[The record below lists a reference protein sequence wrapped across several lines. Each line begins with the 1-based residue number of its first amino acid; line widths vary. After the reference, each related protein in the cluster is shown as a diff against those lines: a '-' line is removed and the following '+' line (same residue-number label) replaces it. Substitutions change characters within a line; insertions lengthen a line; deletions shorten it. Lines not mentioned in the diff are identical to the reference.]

1 MNAALSTTAFEK
13 ALTVACL
20 RAIGHAPI
28 AIADCNDALA
38 SAFGATVKAVAKQ
51 SKLSVPQTRRRLQ
64 AMHLAGT
71 LLRYDREGG
80 STTWWPVGL
89 TALHRPV
96 EVVGAAQSAPRAV
109 LAARHV
115 LPTPTQ
121 PIRQAFTPSAP
132 ARRQHWSEVLGVE
145 RDCST
150 GEATRA
156 YRAEL
161 SRLNTRLVDEADPE
175 ALEAIKRLKEAYSAL
190 CREHEIQIEE

>member
-1 MNAALSTTAFEK
+1 MNAALSPTAFEK
-13 ALTVACL
+13 ALTVACM

-28 AIADCNDALA
+28 AVADCNDELA
-38 SAFGATVKAVAKQ
+38 CAFGATVKAIAKQ

-89 TALHRPV
+89 ADLHKPV
-96 EVVGAAQSAPRAV
+96 LVVPVNAAAVRLQHVEQRAPA
-109 LAARHV
+109 
-115 LPTPTQ
+115 PG
-121 PIRQAFTPSAP
+121 RQAFTPSAP
-132 ARRQHWSEVLGVE
+132 VQRQHWSEVLGVE

-150 GEATRA
+150 GDATRA

-161 SRLNTRLVDEADPE
+161 SRLNEHLEVYADPDV
-175 ALEAIKRLKEAYSAL
+175 AAAIKTLKDAYSAL

>member
-1 MNAALSTTAFEK
+1 MSSTAFEK
-13 ALTVACL
+13 ALTVACM

-28 AIADCNDALA
+28 AVADCNDELA
-38 SAFGATVKAVAKQ
+38 CAFGATVKAIAKQ

-89 TALHRPV
+89 AGLHKPM
-96 EVVGAAQSAPRAV
+96 VVAAPMPAPPAV
-109 LAARHV
+109 LATRQLQAE
-115 LPTPTQ
+115 TTQ
-121 PIRQAFTPSAP
+121 AIRQAFTVPP
-132 ARRQHWSEVLGVE
+132 ALMQRQHWSEVLGVPH
-145 RDCST
+145 DCST
-150 GEATRA
+150 GDATRA

-161 SRLNTRLVDEADPE
+161 SRLNTLLVDEADPE

>member
-1 MNAALSTTAFEK
+1 MNAAMSTTAFEK

-28 AIADCNDALA
+28 AIADCNDTLA
-38 SAFGATVKAVAKQ
+38 CAFGATVKAIAKQ

-89 TALHRPV
+89 AALHKSAAVPAAPV
-96 EVVGAAQSAPRAV
+96 VASPVSSSQHAGAALYA
-109 LAARHV
+109 
-115 LPTPTQ
+115 
-121 PIRQAFTPSAP
+121 RQAFTPQAP
-132 ARRQHWSEVLGVE
+132 AQRQHWGEVLGVA

-161 SRLNTRLVDEADPE
+161 SRLNKHLEVYADPDV
-175 ALEAIKRLKEAYSAL
+175 AAAIKTLKDAYSAL